1 MKKTFTFINIR
12 EILQKEKEILKA
24 DPDNKWVFIG
34 LPLLLGILCSLLFYN
49 DTKAILGILTLFL
62 SIFIPI
68 FISLLAT
75 MISFVMNKIKTRH
88 NKERIPLI
96 KETFY
101 NICYL
106 IPVSLFLL
114 VLSLLMNLT
123 IGDDCVVYQIYFES
137 PICNTIFLFK
147 ITVHFIYLFSIGIL
161 FYGGIA
167 HLIMN
172 ILMVTKRIFKLF
184 DKEIDLLTNPEED
197 YEVSKKKESD
207 SSKEGKEDN
216 DEVKDTL

>member
-1 MKKTFTFINIR
+1 MKMTFINIQ
-12 EILQKEKEILKA
+12 EILQKEKEILES
-24 DPDNKWVFIG
+24 DPNNKWVFIW
-34 LPLLLGILCSLLFYN
+34 LPLLLGAFCSLLFYN
-49 DTKAILGILTLFL
+49 DTKAVLGILTLFL

-75 MISFVMNKIKTRH
+75 LISFVMNKIKTRH

-123 IGDDCVVYQIYFES
+123 IGENCTIYQTFFTL
-137 PICNTIFLFK
+137 PICNTIFSLN
-147 ITVHFIYLFSIGIL
+147 ITIHFIYLFVIGVC
-161 FYGGIA
+161 FYGGVA
-167 HLIMN
+167 HLVMN

-184 DKEIDLLTNPEED
+184 DKEIDLMTNPEEEPRALKNKGEEE
-197 YEVSKKKESD
+197 EV
-207 SSKEGKEDN
+207 ED
-216 DEVKDTL
+216 DGEVEDTL

>member
-1 MKKTFTFINIR
+1 MKFAFINIG
-12 EILQKEKEILKA
+12 EILQKEQEILKA
-24 DPDNKWVFIG
+24 DSNNKWVFIIF
-34 LPLLLGILCSLLFYN
+34 PLLLGILCSFLFYT

-75 MISFVMNKIKTRH
+75 LISFVMNKIKTRH
-88 NKERIPLI
+88 NKERVPLI

-123 IGDDCVVYQIYFES
+123 IGDNCVIYSNSFIA
-137 PICNTIFLFK
+137 PICNNVFSIEITIR
-147 ITVHFIYLFSIGIL
+147 FIYIYIIGVF
-161 FYGGIA
+161 FYGGVA
-167 HLIMN
+167 HLVMN

-184 DKEIDLLTNPEED
+184 DKEIDLMTNTED
-197 YEVSKKKESD
+197 ESFSPKD
-207 SSKEGKEDN
+207 ISINSVIDDEDIPG
-216 DEVKDTL
+216 

>member
-1 MKKTFTFINIR
+1 MKFTFINIG
-12 EILQKEKEILKA
+12 EILQKEQEILKA
-24 DPDNKWVFIG
+24 DSNNKWVFIIF
-34 LPLLLGILCSLLFYN
+34 PLLLGILCSFLFYT
-49 DTKAILGILTLFL
+49 DTKAVLGILTLFL

-75 MISFVMNKIKTRH
+75 LISFVMNKIKTRH
-88 NKERIPLI
+88 NKERVPLI

-123 IGDDCVVYQIYFES
+123 IGDNCVIYSNSFIY
-137 PICNTIFLFK
+137 PICNNVFSIEITIR
-147 ITVHFIYLFSIGIL
+147 FIYIYIIGIF
-161 FYGGIA
+161 FYGGVA
-167 HLIMN
+167 HLVMN

-184 DKEIDLLTNPEED
+184 DKEIDLMTNAED
-197 YEVSKKKESD
+197 ESFSPKD
-207 SSKEGKEDN
+207 ISINSVIDDEDIPG
-216 DEVKDTL
+216 

>member
-1 MKKTFTFINIR
+1 MKFTFINIG
-12 EILQKEKEILKA
+12 EILKKEQEILKA
-24 DPDNKWVFIG
+24 DSNNKWVFIIF
-34 LPLLLGILCSLLFYN
+34 PLLLGILCSFLFYT

-75 MISFVMNKIKTRH
+75 LISFVMNKIKTRH
-88 NKERIPLI
+88 NKERVPLI

-123 IGDDCVVYQIYFES
+123 IGDNCVIYSNSFIV
-137 PICNTIFLFK
+137 PICNNVFSIDITIR
-147 ITVHFIYLFSIGIL
+147 FIYIYIIGVF
-161 FYGGIA
+161 FYGGVA
-167 HLIMN
+167 HLVMN

-184 DKEIDLLTNPEED
+184 DKEIDLMTNTED
-197 YEVSKKKESD
+197 ESFSPKD
-207 SSKEGKEDN
+207 ISINSVIDDEDIPG
-216 DEVKDTL
+216 

>member
-1 MKKTFTFINIR
+1 MKFTFINIG
-12 EILQKEKEILKA
+12 EILQKEQEILKA
-24 DPDNKWVFIG
+24 DSNNKWVFIIF
-34 LPLLLGILCSLLFYN
+34 PLLLGILCSFLFYT
-49 DTKAILGILTLFL
+49 DTKAVLGILTLFL

-75 MISFVMNKIKTRH
+75 LISFVMNKIKTRH
-88 NKERIPLI
+88 NKERVPLI

-123 IGDDCVVYQIYFES
+123 IGDNCVFYSNSFIS
-137 PICNTIFLFK
+137 PICNNVFSIEITIR
-147 ITVHFIYLFSIGIL
+147 FIYIYIIGIF
-161 FYGGIA
+161 FYGGVA
-167 HLIMN
+167 HLVMN

-184 DKEIDLLTNPEED
+184 DKEIDLMTNAED
-197 YEVSKKKESD
+197 ESFSPKD
-207 SSKEGKEDN
+207 ISINSVIDDEDIPG
-216 DEVKDTL
+216 

>member
-1 MKKTFTFINIR
+1 MKFTFINIG
-12 EILQKEKEILKA
+12 EILQKEQEILKA
-24 DPDNKWVFIG
+24 DSNNKWVFIIF
-34 LPLLLGILCSLLFYN
+34 PLLLGILCSFLFYT
-49 DTKAILGILTLFL
+49 DTKAVLGILTLFL

-75 MISFVMNKIKTRH
+75 LISFVMNKIKTRH
-88 NKERIPLI
+88 NKERVPLI

-123 IGDDCVVYQIYFES
+123 IGDNCVIYSNSFIS
-137 PICNTIFLFK
+137 PICNNVFSIEITIR
-147 ITVHFIYLFSIGIL
+147 FIYIYIIGIF
-161 FYGGIA
+161 FYGGVA
-167 HLIMN
+167 HLVMN

-184 DKEIDLLTNPEED
+184 DKEIDLMTNAED
-197 YEVSKKKESD
+197 ESFSPKD
-207 SSKEGKEDN
+207 ISINSVIDDEDN
-216 DEVKDTL
+216 PG

>member
-1 MKKTFTFINIR
+1 
-12 EILQKEKEILKA
+12 
-24 DPDNKWVFIG
+24 
-34 LPLLLGILCSLLFYN
+34 
-49 DTKAILGILTLFL
+49 
-62 SIFIPI
+62 
-68 FISLLAT
+68 